1 LVRGFCCFAAAILV
15 ISALVQHD
23 LLGQSPRAGSGTSK
37 NFVPDGTFAG
47 SSLTGWRAIGD
58 ATWRAENG
66 EIVATPRPGGWL
78 MLDRPYEDV
87 AVVASFRCAAGSST
101 GVLLRAEQTADGGTK
116 GIFVSLSEQD
126 LGSYR
131 IALDSRGKEISRERL
146 RSPGAGQLRV
156 APPVA
161 EGTPAAA
168 PAAGRGATPGGGPAG
183 PPPMPGGI
191 PSPIPRPDTTLR
203 MGEWN
208 TIEVVLD
215 ANIVRAFLNNAAGIR
230 DGVADPEYGAFGPFA
245 LYAGGSGEVRFR
257 NIAFKDLHTRVALP
271 EKVSDR
277 FRIQRLNEFYYSWG
291 PAVADFNRDGSLDIV
306 SGPYYYLGPS
316 YSEARQL
323 YVGGTIDPGSQYFN
337 GLQYAYDFTGDGWP
351 DVLNSLFQRPAVLYV
366 NPKGASRRWE
376 AHTVT
381 DTMTC
386 EFMLLTDIDGDGK
399 AEFLFKDSENKFV
412 FAKPDPAN
420 PTGMWLKQPISERGP
435 WANHGMGAGDING
448 DGRVDLVNA
457 FGWWEQPAD
466 RRSTNGDRRL
476 WTYHP
481 VAFGRWSRSSPGG
494 AEMAV
499 YDVNG
504 DGLNDVVTSLQAH
517 GWGLSWFEQ
526 KTGPDGQ
533 RSFLEHQIMGD
544 FSSAN
549 AGGVTFS
556 QLHGASSA
564 DVDGDGLPDFITG
577 KRFWSHLD
585 TFIDPDP
592 QGAPVLYVY
601 RTVRNAKA
609 PGGAEFV
616 PELIH
621 NRSGVGSHVAVV
633 DLNNDK
639 APEIITGTKRGT
651 FIFWNNWKTRNRGS
665 APDLSA
671 R

>member
-1 LVRGFCCFAAAILV
+1 LVRRLCCVAVATLV
-15 ISALVQHD
+15 FVPLAHRD
-23 LLGQSPRAGSGTSK
+23 LRGDLRAGGGAPK
-37 NFVPDGTFAG
+37 NFVPDSTFAG
-47 SSLTGWRAIGD
+47 SSLTGWRAIGE
-58 ATWRAENG
+58 ATWRADDG
-66 EIVATPRPGGWL
+66 EIAATPKSGGWL

-87 AVVASFRCAAGSST
+87 AVVASFRCAPGCVT
-101 GVLLRAEQTADGGTK
+101 GVLLRAEPTADGGTK
-116 GIFVSLSEQD
+116 GIFVSISEQD

-131 IALDSRGKEISRERL
+131 ITLDARGNQTSRERL
-146 RSPGAGQLRV
+146 RSPGGGQLRV

-161 EGTPAAA
+161 DGAPAA
-168 PAAGRGATPGGGPAG
+168 AAGRGGAPGGGPTG
-183 PPPMPGGI
+183 PLPMPGGM

-203 MGEWN
+203 TGDWN

-215 ANIVRAFLNNAAGIR
+215 ANIVRAFLNDTAGIR
-230 DGVADPEYGAFGPFA
+230 DGVADPAYGAFGPFA
-245 LYAGGSGEVRFR
+245 LYAGGTGEVRFR
-257 NIAFKDLHTRVALP
+257 NISFKDLHARAAQP

-291 PAVADFNRDGSLDIV
+291 PAVADFNRDGSPDIV

-316 YSEARQL
+316 YTEARQV

-351 DVLNSLFQRPAVLYV
+351 DVLNAIFQRPAVLYV

-386 EFMLLTDIDGDGK
+386 EFMLLKDIDGDG
-399 AEFLFKDSENKFV
+399 APEFIFKDSENTFV
-412 FAKPDPAN
+412 FATRDRAN
-420 PTGMWLKQPISERGP
+420 PTGMWTKHPISEPGP

-448 DGRVDLVNA
+448 DGRVDFLNA
-457 FGWWEQPAD
+457 YGWWEQPAD
-466 RRSTNGDRRL
+466 RGSTNGHQRS
-476 WTYHP
+476 WPYHP
-481 VAFGRWSRSSPGG
+481 FAFGRWSRSSPGG

-526 KTGPDGQ
+526 KKGPGGE
-533 RSFLEHQIMGD
+533 RSFVEHQIMGD
-544 FSSAN
+544 FSTEN

-556 QLHGASSA
+556 QLHGATSA

-621 NRSGVGSHVAVV
+621 NRSGIGSHVAVV

-651 FIFWNNWKTRNRGS
+651 FIFWNNW
-665 APDLSA
+665 A
-671 R
+671 RRSSRR

>member
-1 LVRGFCCFAAAILV
+1 MRRLCCVAVAMLVFVSLAHRDLRG
-15 ISALVQHD
+15 D
-23 LLGQSPRAGSGTSK
+23 RRAGGGASK
-37 NFVPDGTFAG
+37 NFVPDSTFAG
-47 SSLTGWRAIGD
+47 SSLTGWRAIGE
-58 ATWRAENG
+58 ATWRADDG
-66 EIVATPRPGGWL
+66 EIIATPKSGGWL

-87 AVVASFRCAAGSST
+87 AVVTSFRCAAGCVT
-101 GVLLRAEQTADGGTK
+101 GVLLRAEPTADGGTK
-116 GIFVSLSEQD
+116 GIFVSISDQD

-131 IALDSRGKEISRERL
+131 ITLDSRGNPTSRERL
-146 RSPGAGQLRV
+146 RSPGGGQLRV

-161 EGTPAAA
+161 EGA
-168 PAAGRGATPGGGPAG
+168 PAAGRGGAPGGGPPG
-183 PPPMPGGI
+183 PPPMPGGM

-203 MGEWN
+203 TGDWN

-215 ANIVRAFLNNAAGIR
+215 ANIVRAFLNDTAGIR
-230 DGVADPEYGAFGPFA
+230 DGVSDPAYGAFGPFA
-245 LYAGGSGEVRFR
+245 LYAGGTGEVRFR
-257 NIAFKDLHTRVALP
+257 NIAFKDLHARVAQP

-277 FRIQRLNEFYYSWG
+277 FRMQRVNEFYYSWG

-306 SGPYYYLGPS
+306 SGPYYYLGPA
-316 YSEARQL
+316 YTEARQI

-351 DVLNSLFQRPAVLYV
+351 DVLNAIFQRPAVLYV

-386 EFMLLTDIDGDGK
+386 EFMLLKDVDGDGTP
-399 AEFLFKDSENKFV
+399 EFIFKDSENKFV
-412 FAKPDPAN
+412 FATPDPAN
-420 PTGMWLKQPISERGP
+420 PTGMWTKHPISEPGP
-435 WANHGMGAGDING
+435 WANHGMGVGDING
-448 DGRVDLVNA
+448 DGRADFLNA
-457 FGWWEQPAD
+457 YGWWEQPAD
-466 RRSTNGDRRL
+466 RRPTNGDRRS
-476 WTYHP
+476 WPYHP
-481 VAFGRWSRSSPGG
+481 FAFGRWSRSSPGG

-526 KTGPDGQ
+526 RKGPDGE

-544 FSSAN
+544 FSTEN

-556 QLHGASSA
+556 QLHGAASA

-601 RTVRNAKA
+601 RTVRNLKA

-616 PELIH
+616 PELVH

-633 DLNNDK
+633 DLNSDK

-651 FIFWNNWKTRNRGS
+651 FIFWNKWKARNR
-665 APDLSA
+665 
-671 R
+671 